1 MPETALH
8 IFAGICPAKF
18 TFSERWQQGN
28 SIVHPFYKLSFGVY
42 IFQLPALPF
51 RILCGKTGKLL

>member
-8 IFAGICPAKF
+8 IFVGICPAKF
-18 TFSERWQQGN
+18 TFSERWEQGN

-42 IFQLPALPF
+42 IFQLPAFSF
-51 RILCGKTGKLL
+51 RILCGKTGNLL